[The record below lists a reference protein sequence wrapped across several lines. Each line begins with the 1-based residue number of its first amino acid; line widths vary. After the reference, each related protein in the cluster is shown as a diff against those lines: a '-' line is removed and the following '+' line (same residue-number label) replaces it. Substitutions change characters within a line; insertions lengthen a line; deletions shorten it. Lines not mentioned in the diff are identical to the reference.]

1 MLTMMMK
8 FCNLRKMSQTRM
20 QRRTTRATCA
30 AALDLSLAVA
40 AGRRRRRVC
49 ASALTMAAITDSKA
63 GFDIINNVGV
73 TKHSTHF
80 LRRLH
85 FAREMVL
92 RNEAHM
98 YLERSE
104 YMMADADTKVVTRDK
119 FLMCRA
125 FKMNLASGMQ
135 R

>member
-1 MLTMMMK
+1 MLKEGRFTGAIATDMGARVTMP
-8 FCNLRKMSQTRM
+8 
-20 QRRTTRATCA
+20 
-30 AALDLSLAVA
+30 
-40 AGRRRRRVC
+40 
-49 ASALTMAAITDSKA
+49 MAAITDSKA

-85 FAREMVL
+85 FDREMVL